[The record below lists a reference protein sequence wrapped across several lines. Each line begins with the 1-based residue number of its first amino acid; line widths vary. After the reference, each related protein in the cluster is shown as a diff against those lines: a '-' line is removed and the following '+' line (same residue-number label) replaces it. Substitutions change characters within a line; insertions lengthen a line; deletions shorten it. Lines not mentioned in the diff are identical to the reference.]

1 MKRIRPIFIA
11 FCLVISVLFTS
22 CSSEEKNITIT
33 DIETAIQTVD
43 PGFTFDD
50 KPLFQLIGAQDGW
63 MGYATHGSQI
73 AVKVYQYE
81 NESSY
86 QEALKNYGE
95 TIENMPKV
103 GAFVLDCSD
112 EDITNAF
119 LNAGDLSSESSSEP
133 SEQQDNKIAV
143 NQTYSMENL
152 CEFSIESVKFSY
164 DVFPQCDSILNN
176 HYPASEG
183 KIYLDIVANIKNL
196 RKEAVS
202 CDSIAEFTL
211 DYNNG
216 YTYNSFA
223 VIEDEGFGFSNA
235 NIRNIDPLETITFHY
250 LIDCPIEV
258 YSNPYP
264 LNLTAKFGP
273 NTFELVL
280 RDENGN
286 TDALSSNEADL
297 TDNQQ
302 QTIQNS
308 LSALRIEPDWIENGP
323 AITVDDFGGSA
334 ALEEIV
340 SNMKQ
345 YYIHASND
353 GLYTLFYD
361 TKFERVVMVNE
372 TSESGEVTTLLNDIE
387 SLIDLYYP
395 PVASYTPT
403 EPSASSSYTQP
414 NYFEEDIK
422 YFHDISEE

>member
-1 MKRIRPIFIA
+1 M
-11 FCLVISVLFTS
+11 
-22 CSSEEKNITIT
+22 
-33 DIETAIQTVD
+33 
-43 PGFTFDD
+43 
-50 KPLFQLIGAQDGW
+50 
-63 MGYATHGSQI
+63 
-73 AVKVYQYE
+73 
-81 NESSY
+81 
-86 QEALKNYGE
+86 
-95 TIENMPKV
+95 
-103 GAFVLDCSD
+103 
-112 EDITNAF
+112 
-119 LNAGDLSSESSSEP
+119 
-133 SEQQDNKIAV
+133 
-143 NQTYSMENL
+143 
-152 CEFSIESVKFSY
+152 
-164 DVFPQCDSILNN
+164 NN

-387 SLIDLYYP
+387 SLVDLYYP